1 MDGIEVDNILFG
13 STTRNVR
20 ELFLEESEK
29 VVAIDYSRAT
39 FGAWWNNLIDTI
51 CRLTLTTN
59 QRSLG
64 PFATER
70 LDLCDDQVIQ
80 KSLSSDTSFKQ
91 FLETHSTENNEGHW
105 TLTDSTGK

>member
-1 MDGIEVDNILFG
+1 MDGIEVENILFG
-13 STTRNVR
+13 STHRNVR

-29 VVAIDYSRAT
+29 VVAIDYSRASLK
-39 FGAWWNNLIDTI
+39 AELDTI
-51 CRLTLTTN
+51 CRLTLITN

-80 KSLSSDTSFKQ
+80 NSLSSNTSFKQ
-91 FLETHSTENNEGHW
+91 FLETHSTESNGGHW
-105 TLTDSTGK
+105 TLTDSTGN